1 MLLIT
6 GATGTIGSSLLREL
20 AAEGAAA
27 RVFVRDP
34 AKARSVDRLGFEV
47 ALGSFE
53 DERSVRAA
61 LAGVHR
67 LFLLSPP
74 ATTSMVQAQRRVV
87 DASRDAGVEHIVK
100 LSSIGADE
108 RGIAASI
115 IRAHRDIEQHVED
128 SGVAYTHLR
137 PHWFM
142 QNELAHG
149 ASITTTGTFAAP
161 DVARISTI
169 DARDIAAVAARVL
182 VDDGHAGAA
191 YVLTGPAAL
200 SYGDIAQTF
209 ARVLRRPVRWIEVGL
224 DEARDSM
231 LDAGLPAELAVGFT
245 EILARYREG
254 GVTAQVSPAVEQIL
268 GRPPRSFEQFV
279 HDHRHVFAGLS
290 AVA

>member
-6 GATGTIGSSLLREL
+6 GATGTIGTSLLREL

-27 RVFVRDP
+27 RVFARDP
-34 AKARSVDRLGFEV
+34 AKARSIERLGFEV

-53 DERSVRAA
+53 DERAVRAA

-74 ATTSMVQAQRRVV
+74 ATASMVRAQSPVV
-87 DASRDAGVEHIVK
+87 DAARDAGVEHIVK

-115 IRAHRDIEQHVED
+115 VRAHREVEQHVED
-128 SGVAYTHLR
+128 SGLAYTHLR

-142 QNELAHG
+142 QNELAN
-149 ASITTTGTFAAP
+149 ATSIATTGTFAAP

-182 VDDGHAGAA
+182 VEDGHAGAA
-191 YVLTGPAAL
+191 YLLTGPAAL

-209 ARVLRRPVRWIEVGL
+209 ARVLRLPVRWIEVGL
-224 DEARDSM
+224 GETRDAM

-268 GRPPRSFEQFV
+268 GRPPRSFEQFID
-279 HDHRHVFAGLS
+279 DHRRVFGGLA